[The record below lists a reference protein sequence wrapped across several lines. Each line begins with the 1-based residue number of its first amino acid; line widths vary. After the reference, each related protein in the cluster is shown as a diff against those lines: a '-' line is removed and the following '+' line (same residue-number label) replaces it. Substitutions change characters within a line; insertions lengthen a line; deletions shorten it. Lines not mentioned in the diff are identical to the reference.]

1 METTEVAAPSNS
13 LEWLA
18 QQAQAKASAPAP
30 TEEKPIEEEVIVEA
44 INESSPE
51 PEKVENPTNEPE
63 IGRAHV

>member
-51 PEKVENPTNEPE
+51 PEKVRSEEHTSELQS
-63 IGRAHV
+63 H